1 MRTIKTL
8 TTQPETRGRGRG
20 CRVSS
25 QCRGRCVPPPGAHR
39 PPAAATHWTPSRVAP
54 HAVILAPGNRNGGE
68 GSTMESTRGCGEGK
82 APFPQEPPSR
92 PKDTHPLRKRL
103 KNKFIAGHPGALMS
117 GMEMRLG
124 A

>member
-54 HAVILAPGNRNGGE
+54 HAVILAPGNRNGG
-68 GSTMESTRGCGEGK
+68 K
-82 APFPQEPPSR
+82 APLRRARGDAEKGRLHFLKSR
-92 PKDTHPLRKRL
+92 HHTQKTH
-103 KNKFIAGHPGALMS
+103 AL
-117 GMEMRLG
+117 
-124 A
+124 